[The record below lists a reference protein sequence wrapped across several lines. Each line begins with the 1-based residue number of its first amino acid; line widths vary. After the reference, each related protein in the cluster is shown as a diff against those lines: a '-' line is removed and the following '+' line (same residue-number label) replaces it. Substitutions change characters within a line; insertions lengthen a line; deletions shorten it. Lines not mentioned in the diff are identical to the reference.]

1 MIRLIL
7 VYQILKYCGGGSQ
20 DSGLDLL
27 DQLVQIGEEWLLQ
40 IALSTQGRVTKWVK
54 YPTGYYADAIFTFS
68 FIIETTSKKVLQV
81 LMPLQP
87 IFNKNFCFN
96 KQIFYYEHF
105 QIVSHN

>member
-1 MIRLIL
+1 MWSMKQH
-7 VYQILKYCGGGSQ
+7 V
-20 DSGLDLL
+20 
-27 DQLVQIGEEWLLQ
+27 
-40 IALSTQGRVTKWVK
+40 
-54 YPTGYYADAIFTFS
+54 FTFS
-68 FIIETTSKKVLQV
+68 FIIEGTSKKVLQV